1 VFIFRKKSS
10 RLVPTSEVMAR
21 LDLNVRLMLV
31 IREYNSRVRA
41 WLAKMKSLNSGNG
54 KSTGKNGI
62 QNMTKEEGEIVEFLD
77 VKKWSVPEGYVEVE
91 YYPLRS
97 PFSYAAIIQNEETLE
112 YLYVLDELPL
122 ARDEREGYY
131 RLRNVLEY
139 QLQSPEGEE
148 TLAESF
154 RRQLPTIIQNHQKI
168 LSEVS
173 PVGMRKVLYYLE
185 RDIVGYGKIDPLMYD
200 DGAEDIGCSGV
211 NKPIFLWH
219 RKYENIKT
227 NVVFRDEQEL
237 DDFIMRVVHK
247 AGKHVSIA
255 FPIVDVT
262 LPEKHRLAV
271 SFGKEIT
278 PAGTAYTIRKFRKD
292 PFTIVDLIEN
302 ETINENIAAYLWL
315 LMENKMSVMIIG
327 ATGAGKTTAL
337 NATACLIRP
346 NHKIISVEEVAEINL
361 PHENWTSNIARSGFG
376 VEDEGEITL
385 YDLIKSAVRHR
396 PDLIIVGEVR
406 GEEAYVLF
414 QALATGHGGLCT
426 LHAEDVDTAIKRL
439 TQPPMSI
446 PASIIPLM
454 NCVISVKNVRTPVFL
469 ESGKRLSSRKFT
481 NVTEIK
487 DSSNFQEVFT
497 WNPSS
502 DTFQESIAQSY
513 LLKKMASSLDIP
525 IEKLTDEVEYR
536 KRVLL
541 HMVEHGIRDYRSV
554 NKVLSQYY
562 NNPQRFQ
569 QDFLGNSKW

>member
-1 VFIFRKKSS
+1 
-10 RLVPTSEVMAR
+10 M
-21 LDLNVRLMLV
+21 
-31 IREYNSRVRA
+31 
-41 WLAKMKSLNSGNG
+41 AKMKSLNSGNG
-54 KSTGKNGI
+54 KSMGKNGL
-62 QNMTKEEGEIVEFLD
+62 QNTTKEEGEIVEFLD

-139 QLQSPEGEE
+139 ELQSPEGEE

-185 RDIVGYGKIDPLMYD
+185 RDIVGYGKIDPLIYD
-200 DGAEDIGCSGV
+200 EGIEDIGCSGV

-271 SFGKEIT
+271 SFGKETT

-302 ETINENIAAYLWL
+302 ETINESVAAYLWL
-315 LMENKMSVMIIG
+315 LMENKMSAMIIG

-376 VEDEGEITL
+376 VEGEGEITL

-439 TQPPMSI
+439 TQPPMGI

-481 NVTEIK
+481 NVTEIR
-487 DSSNFQEVFT
+487 DSSNFQEVFS

-525 IEKLTDEVEYR
+525 MEKLTDEVEYR

>member
-1 VFIFRKKSS
+1 MNIGSKSDKS
-10 RLVPTSEVMAR
+10 KSQEKD
-21 LDLNVRLMLV
+21 DLQD
-31 IREYNSRVRA
+31 A
-41 WLAKMKSLNSGNG
+41 AKN
-54 KSTGKNGI
+54 
-62 QNMTKEEGEIVEFLD
+62 EGEIIELLD
-77 VKKWSVPEGYVEVE
+77 VKKWSVPEGYVEIE
-91 YYPLRS
+91 YYPLKS
-97 PFSYAAIIQNEETLE
+97 PFSYAAVVQSEETLE

-122 ARDEREGYY
+122 TKDEREGYFA
-131 RLRNVLEY
+131 LRNILEY
-139 QLQSPEGEE
+139 ELQSPEGEE
-148 TLAESF
+148 TLTESF
-154 RRQLPTIIQNHQKI
+154 RRQLPTILKNHQK
-168 LSEVS
+168 LLGKVS
-173 PVGMRKVLYYLE
+173 PVGTRKVLYYLE

-200 DGAEDIGCSGV
+200 DNVEDIGCSGI

-227 NVVFRDEQEL
+227 NILFRDEQEL
-237 DDFIMRVVHK
+237 DDFIMRIVHK

-271 SFGKEIT
+271 SFGKETT

-292 PFTIVDLIEN
+292 PFTIIDLIEN
-302 ETINENIAAYLWL
+302 ETINESIAAYLWL
-315 LMENKMSVMIIG
+315 LMENKMSAMIIG

-376 VEDEGEITL
+376 VEGEGEITL

-426 LHAEDVDTAIKRL
+426 LHADDVDTAIKRL

-454 NCVISVKNVRTPVFL
+454 NCVITVKNVRTPVFL

-481 NVTEIK
+481 DVSEIR
-487 DSSNFQEVFT
+487 DANNFQEVFS

-502 DTFQESIAQSY
+502 DTFQENIAESY

-525 IEKLTDEVEYR
+525 IEKIVDEVEYR
-536 KRVLL
+536 KRVLM
-541 HMVEHGIRDYRSV
+541 HMVEHGIRDYKSV

-562 NNPQRFQ
+562 NNPQLFQ
-569 QDFLGNSKW
+569 KEFLENPKWW

>member
-1 VFIFRKKSS
+1 
-10 RLVPTSEVMAR
+10 
-21 LDLNVRLMLV
+21 
-31 IREYNSRVRA
+31 
-41 WLAKMKSLNSGNG
+41 MKLGSN
-54 KSTGKNGI
+54 TGKDKHQAKNDLHE
-62 QNMTKEEGEIVEFLD
+62 MMKDEAEVVEFLD
-77 VKKWSVPEGYVEVE
+77 VKKWSVPEGHVEVE

-97 PFSYAAIIQNEETLE
+97 PFSYAAIVQNEDTKE

-122 ARDEREGYY
+122 ARIEREGYF
-131 RLRNVLEY
+131 RLRNVLERV
-139 QLQSPEGEE
+139 LQSPEGEE

-154 RRQLPTIIQNHQKI
+154 RRQLPRIIDDNQKVMAGI
-168 LSEVS
+168 ST
-173 PVGMRKVLYYLE
+173 VGTSKILYYLE
-185 RDIVGYGKIDPLMYD
+185 RDIVGYGKIDPLVYD
-200 DGAEDIGCSGV
+200 ENVEDIGCSGV

-219 RKYENIKT
+219 RRYENIKT

-237 DDFIMRVVHK
+237 EDFIMRIVHK

-271 SFGKEIT
+271 SFGKETT

-292 PFTIVDLIEN
+292 PFTIIDLIEN
-302 ETINENIAAYLWL
+302 ETINESIAAYLWL
-315 LMENKMSVMIIG
+315 LMENKMSAMIIG

-361 PHENWTSNIARSGFG
+361 PHENWISNISRSGFG
-376 VEDEGEITL
+376 AEDEGEITL

-426 LHAEDVDTAIKRL
+426 LHAEDVDTSIKRL
-439 TQPPMSI
+439 TQPPMNI

-454 NCVISVKNVRTPVFL
+454 NCVINVKNVRTPVFL
-469 ESGKRLSSRKFT
+469 ESGKQLSSRKFT
-481 NVTEIK
+481 NVSEVR
-487 DSSNFQEVFT
+487 DASNFQEVFT

-502 DTFQESIAQSY
+502 DTFQENLPQSY
-513 LLKKMASSLDIP
+513 LLKKLGSSLDIP
-525 IEKLTDEVEYR
+525 IEKLIDELEYR

-541 HMVEHGIRDYRSV
+541 HMVEHGIRDYKSV

-562 NNPQRFQ
+562 NNPQLFQ
-569 QDFLGNSKW
+569 KGFLENPKW